1 MSAVFKILKLVG
13 GSIIDKPLE
22 IIDNQLKFY
31 QERKNAAQSQQLKQE
46 EAKFQQQLEL
56 DRQKFNAEL
65 DDMIARK
72 EIERGS
78 LIAETIANYQ
88 KTMAECSVS
97 IGKSLGM
104 MNIEL
109 RERATALVEDKQR
122 QYTALQDAAM
132 DKASAQL
139 EKIDKK
145 FAVGSRSRE
154 IMENA
159 VEKQLNIIIETSDR
173 FMRTIDEDFSK
184 MMDSVQ
190 RITENT
196 MNNASQYI
204 SPSFAGNA
212 MQIQSGG
219 SNKLLK

>member
-1 MSAVFKILKLVG
+1 MSLMKILKLVG

-31 QERKNAAQSQQLKQE
+31 QQRKNAEHDQKLKQE
-46 EAKFQQQLEL
+46 EAQFMQKLEF

-65 DDMIARK
+65 DDMVARK
-72 EIERGS
+72 EIERNS
-78 LIAETIANYQ
+78 LVMEAIAKYQ
-88 KTMAECSVS
+88 RTMAECTVS
-97 IGKSLGM
+97 IGNSLGN

-109 RERATALVEDKQR
+109 RERATALVEDKQK
-122 QYTALQDAAM
+122 QYSALQEAAM

-139 EKIDKK
+139 ERIYEK
-145 FAVGSRSRE
+145 FPTESRART

-159 VEKQLNIIIETSDR
+159 VEKQLNNIIDTSDR

-184 MMDSVQ
+184 MMESVQ

-196 MNNASQYI
+196 MTNASQYI
-204 SPSFAGNA
+204 SPAFASHA
-212 MQIQSGG
+212 LRGG
-219 SNKLLK
+219 DDTKFLK

>member
-1 MSAVFKILKLVG
+1 MSLFKVLKLVG

-31 QERKNAAQSQQLKQE
+31 QQRKNAAHDQKLRQE
-46 EAKFQQQLEL
+46 EAKFMQQLEF

-65 DDMIARK
+65 DDMIARR

-78 LIAETIANYQ
+78 LVAKAISEYQ
-88 KTMAECSVS
+88 KTMAECTIS

-109 RERATALVEDKQR
+109 RERATALVEEKQK
-122 QYTALQDAAM
+122 QYSALQDEAM
-132 DKASAQL
+132 DKATAQL
-139 EKIDKK
+139 EKIYAK
-145 FAVGSRSRE
+145 FPEETRARS
-154 IMENA
+154 IMEGA
-159 VEKQLNIIIETSDR
+159 VEKQLNNIIETSDR
-173 FMRTIDEDFSK
+173 FMRTIDDDFSK

-196 MNNASQYI
+196 MNNAGQYI
-204 SPSFAGNA
+204 SPSFANNA
-212 MQIQSGG
+212 LRGG
-219 SNKLLK
+219 DTKLLK

>member
-1 MSAVFKILKLVG
+1 MSLMKVLKLVG

-22 IIDNQLKFY
+22 IIGRQFEFY
-31 QERKNAAQSQQLKQE
+31 QQRKNAAQSQQLKQE
-46 EAKFQQQLEL
+46 EARFMQQLEF

-78 LIAETIANYQ
+78 LVAKAIADYQ
-88 KTMAECSVS
+88 KTMAECTIS
-97 IGKSLGM
+97 IGNSLGN

-122 QYTALQDAAM
+122 QYSALQDAAM
-132 DKASAQL
+132 DKAAAQL
-139 EKIDKK
+139 EKIYEK
-145 FAVGSRSRE
+145 FPTESRARS

-159 VEKQLNIIIETSDR
+159 VEKQLNNIIDTSAR
-173 FMRTIDEDFSK
+173 FMQTIDSDFSK

-196 MNNASQYI
+196 MNNAGQYI
-204 SPSFAGNA
+204 SPAFANNA
-212 MQIQSGG
+212 MLRGG
-219 SNKLLK
+219 NDTKFLK